1 MFRRIVVAYDG
12 GNIAMKALD
21 KAIDLAKDTSAEIY
35 LISVYSDNDIQAW
48 RLNGSHYPANA
59 KELFQPDSND
69 FSDAESIYVNTIQA
83 EPIDKVRQAGITVHP
98 VITKGKPNAAIIEYA
113 KRIHADLIV
122 TGTHNRAGIEKLLL
136 GSVSGGIIR
145 HAPCPVMVVGEGRD

>member
-1 MFRRIVVAYDG
+1 MFRRILVAYDG

-21 KAIDLAKDTSAEIY
+21 KAIDLAKDTSAEIH

-48 RLNGSHYPANA
+48 RLHGSHYPANA

-98 VITKGKPNAAIIEYA
+98 VITKGKPHAAIIEHA
-113 KRIHADLIV
+113 KKIHTDLIV
-122 TGTHNRAGIEKLLL
+122 TGAYNRGAIEKLLL
-136 GSVSGGIIR
+136 GSVSESILR
-145 HAPCPVMVVGEGRD
+145 NAPCPVMVVGEGSD